1 MSSTVLILT
10 EDGDTQARHVAHA
23 LAGRGADTLVLDPGW
38 FPGAARLSVTLD
50 PSGSARRMLRTGGRR
65 VDLDRLA
72 SVWFRQPGPP
82 LGEPDGDGPVRQN
95 GFASDVWDTLT
106 CLAVPA
112 SRAVIQRVGRKLYQL
127 SAAGRVG
134 FELPSTLIS
143 TDHDEL
149 LDFYLAHQGQIV
161 AQVLDRP
168 WAVTGRGP
176 RHELTTLGDPKGT
189 GPFPLVAQ
197 AQVLRRLA
205 LRVIVTGSRVFA
217 AEIHSPGS
225 VRRLRPHDLPDDVG
239 RRCQGLMRHLGLSF
253 GTIDLILTPEGHYV
267 FLEVNPGGGFLL
279 IERIT
284 GMPITEALCDLLLP
298 PRRGDTSR
306 SE

>member
-10 EDGDTQARHVAHA
+10 EDGDTQARHVARA

-38 FPGAARLSVTLD
+38 FPGVARISVALD
-50 PSGSARRMLRTGGRR
+50 PSGSARRTLLTDERR
-65 VDLDRLA
+65 VDLDRLT
-72 SVWFRQPGPP
+72 SVWFRRPGPP
-82 LGEPDGDGPVRQN
+82 LGDPADDGPAQQN
-95 GFASDVWDTLT
+95 GLASDVWDTLD

-112 SRAVIQRVGRKLYQL
+112 SRAVIQRAQRKLYQL
-127 SAAGRVG
+127 SAAGRLG

-161 AQVLDRP
+161 TRVLNRP
-168 WAVTGRGP
+168 WAITERNPQEEVPT
-176 RHELTTLGDPKGT
+176 LTDPKGT

-205 LRVIVTGSRVFA
+205 LRVIVTGSQVFA
-217 AEIHSPGS
+217 AEIHSPKS
-225 VRRLRPHDLPDDVG
+225 VRRLRPHVLPDDV
-239 RRCQGLMRHLGLSF
+239 RLRCQNLMHALGLSF
-253 GTIDLILTPEGHYV
+253 GTIDLTLTPEGRYV

-279 IERIT
+279 IEEIT
-284 GMPITEALCDLLLP
+284 GMPVTEALCDLLLP
-298 PRRGDTSR
+298 ASPA
-306 SE
+306 